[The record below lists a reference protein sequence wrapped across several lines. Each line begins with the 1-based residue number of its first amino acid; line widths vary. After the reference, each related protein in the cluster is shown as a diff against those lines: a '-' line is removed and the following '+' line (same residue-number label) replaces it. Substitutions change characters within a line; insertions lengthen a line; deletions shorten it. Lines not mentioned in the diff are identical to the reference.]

1 MIKANTKKFRE
12 NLKKYMEQIIE
23 KDVQTTY
30 KTFINAYYKTENEK
44 SYFHQNEFEALKSW
58 LCGVPSSINVELCTW
73 SQAQILGGWHEET
86 PEQIDTFFNKNS
98 AQCEKMYLYHVAR
111 YILDNGKKV

>member
-1 MIKANTKKFRE
+1 MIKANTKKFKE
-12 NLKKYMEQIIE
+12 NLKKYMDQIIE

-30 KTFINAYYKTENEK
+30 KKFVSEYYRTEEQK
-44 SYFHQNEFEALKSW
+44 KYFGHDEFKALTSY
-58 LCGVPSSINVELCTW
+58 LCCVPSSINVELCTW

-98 AQCEKMYLYHVAR
+98 DQCEKMYLYHVAR
-111 YILDNGKKV
+111 YILNNGKKV